1 MAKTSAQTL
10 ITDLAARLDLA
21 TADATVRA
29 DMLRQLN
36 ISQGAVLQ
44 DHSWRFL
51 NAEGALSLPSAAS
64 SVAVPTTI
72 DDGKD
77 MTLGRPT
84 GDGEIQYVPPD
95 RWYQTR
101 LDTYGEPTQ
110 TAPSYWTI
118 ALVSGV
124 NSFLFK
130 PGNTSG
136 GSLSI
141 PYQAQL
147 IPVDLTDANNS
158 FSPLPETFEDTL
170 LIDHAEVELKR
181 FHNQAVPPE
190 LITRAK
196 DKQERLYASYRTTK
210 EQARTTREQ
219 QERKVADE
227 TLATGKP

>member
-1 MAKTSAQTL
+1 MAKTGALTL
-10 ITDLAARLDLA
+10 ITDLAARLSLA

-51 NAEGALSLPSAAS
+51 NADGTLTLASAAS
-64 SVAVPTTI
+64 SCAVPTTI

-77 MTLGRPT
+77 MTLGRPA

-95 RWYQTR
+95 RWYQTH
-101 LDTYGEPTQ
+101 LDTFGEPTQ

-147 IPVDLTDANNS
+147 IPVDLTDSGTS
-158 FSPLPETFEDTL
+158 FSPLPEGWEDTL
-170 LIDHAEVELKR
+170 LLDHAEVELKR
-181 FHNQAVPPE
+181 FHGREVPAE
-190 LITRAK
+190 LVNRAK

-227 TLATGKP
+227 TLAPGKP